1 MVLLVS
7 GQWFDVFVVFMH
19 ISEVFLFIF
28 ILHVF
33 TTKVLTVSLLCVS
46 AGLSD
51 IWVTVFYAAELEEL
65 RPQLE
70 FVQRHEIMK
79 NGSQDPMLNNPVTVP
94 AAAWRK
100 DDCFSINVCV
110 LFVCDRPLSG
120 GESVSCCVS
129 TSRVICTLTGSV
141 SATVGSRD
149 FR

>member
-7 GQWFDVFVVFMH
+7 CQWFDVFVVFMH
-19 ISEVFLFIF
+19 ISEAFLFIF

-46 AGLSD
+46 AALSD

-79 NGSQDPMLNNPVTVP
+79 NGSQDQMLNNPVTVP

-100 DDCFSINVCV
+100 DDCVSV
-110 LFVCDRPLSG
+110 LMSA
-120 GESVSCCVS
+120 CC
-129 TSRVICTLTGSV
+129 L
-141 SATVGSRD
+141 SATDRWATANLSAAVSQPSYLHANGFSQRYG
-149 FR
+149 RATWL